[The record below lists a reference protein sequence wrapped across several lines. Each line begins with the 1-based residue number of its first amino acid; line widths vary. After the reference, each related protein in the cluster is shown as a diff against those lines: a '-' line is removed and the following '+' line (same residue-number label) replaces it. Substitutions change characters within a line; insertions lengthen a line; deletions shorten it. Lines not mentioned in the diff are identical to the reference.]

1 MAGASGLT
9 ASDAVLDAV
18 RRALP
23 SDGSF
28 LVALSGGP
36 DSAVVAWAVE
46 SLFGPERT
54 RGVHVHHGQPA
65 SDDLH
70 VAALAVAAEL
80 EIGLQRVDVV
90 VPDGASF
97 EARAREVRLA
107 ALEDAARPGEWI
119 VAGHHAG
126 DSVETVLT
134 NLLRGAGAT
143 GLSGIASARGRW
155 LRPLIEVEADLV
167 RTTANELGLPYME
180 DPGQPRPPP
189 PQKPHP
195 FRGGA
200 LAQRAVSISPWAGW
214 CCGRRGRWRRTTGP
228 SRRSPRRCRSAD
240 EAGTITVPGVVL
252 TTVPRAVAARV
263 ARRALRRAHPPYPG
277 TAEEVDA
284 VLGVAAGSAPR
295 RGLTGGAHGRARGRV
310 GRDLRHRSCCG
321 EPRDDGAGR
330 EGGLRPLASPRRARS
345 AQSPVPLWAGP
356 EFASWLQC
364 STTRWRCASRMKASG
379 SVTRRRAPSSW
390 RDAMAEGGVPVRL
403 RSAWPVVAAGAKI
416 AWVAGSASCR
426 MGRRPGVAQRGRP
439 WNSRSKGSLHEE
451 SIGC

>member
-119 VAGHHAG
+119 VAGHHAW

-180 DPGQPRPPP
+180 DPANRDSRHRRNLIRSEVVPWLSERFDLPVGRVVL
-189 PQKPHP
+189 
-195 FRGGA
+195 RSARA
-200 LAQRAVSISPWAGW
+200 LAEDDRSLETIAAAVPI
-214 CCGRRGRWRRTTGP
+214 
-228 SRRSPRRCRSAD
+228 AD

-295 RGLTGGAHGRARGRV
+295 RGLTGGLTVEREGALVVIYDTVPAAASPVTMVPGERVAFGRWRVAAGEIGTITRPSV
-310 GRDLRHRSCCG
+310 GRSRVRI
-321 EPRDDGAGR
+321 
-330 EGGLRPLASPRRARS
+330 LASVFDDEVAVR
-345 AQSPVPLWAGP
+345 VPDEGERIGLADGTK
-356 EFASWLQC
+356 L
-364 STTRWRCASRMKASG
+364 
-379 SVTRRRAPSSW
+379 V
-390 RDAMAEGGVPVRL
+390 RDAMAEGGIPVRL

-416 AWVAGSASCR
+416 AWVAGVRAA
-426 MGRRPGVAQRGRP
+426 GWAVARRGTTGPSVE
-439 WNSRSKGSLHEE
+439 L
-451 SIGC
+451 SIEGKPA